1 MTDVDIQHFLVVYNL
16 AEAKAHV
23 EEFGTDYDA
32 ALSAYAKAEEDFA
45 NRDTYDIVLLGAD
58 SIETIKLSCPVGQ
71 RDSGAPVWRNWA
83 RVSSI
88 ASTSGATIEGQG
100 LSGCSSRVL

>member
-16 AEAKAHV
+16 AKAKAHV

-32 ALSAYAKAEEDFA
+32 ALFAYAKAEEDFA

-58 SIETIKLSCPVGQ
+58 SIETIK
-71 RDSGAPVWRNWA
+71 RTH
-83 RVSSI
+83 SSYFHTEETFE
-88 ASTSGATIEGQG
+88 SLLPPG
-100 LSGCSSRVL
+100 VLA

>member
-23 EEFGTDYDA
+23 EEFHTDYDA

-58 SIETIKLSCPVGQ
+58 SIETIK
-71 RDSGAPVWRNWA
+71 RTH
-83 RVSSI
+83 SSYFHTEETFE
-88 ASTSGATIEGQG
+88 SLLPPG
-100 LSGCSSRVL
+100 VLA